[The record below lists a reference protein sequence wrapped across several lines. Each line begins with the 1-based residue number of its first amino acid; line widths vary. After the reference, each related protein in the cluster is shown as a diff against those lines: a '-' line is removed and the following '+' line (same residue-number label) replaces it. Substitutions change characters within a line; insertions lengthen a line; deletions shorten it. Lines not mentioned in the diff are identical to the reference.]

1 MDEKRQEVLRHIG
14 ARIKC
19 YRREL
24 EYSRDMVAEHI
35 GITPR
40 TLAAYE
46 RGEREMSM
54 ETAIELARVYKTT
67 LTRLTDY
74 SNVINTML

>member
-14 ARIKC
+14 TRIKC

-24 EYSRDMVAEHI
+24 EYSRDMVAEYI

-67 LTRLTDY
+67 LTKLTDY
-74 SNVINTML
+74 STVINTML

>member
-19 YRREL
+19 HRREL
-24 EYSRDMVAEHI
+24 DYSRDMVAEYI

-67 LTRLTDY
+67 LTKLTDY
-74 SNVINTML
+74 STVINTML

>member
-1 MDEKRQEVLRHIG
+1 MEQRKREVLRHIG
-14 ARIKC
+14 ERVKHH
-19 YRREL
+19 RREL
-24 EYSRDMVAEHI
+24 GYSREEVAKHL

-54 ETAIELARVYKTT
+54 EMAVELAKIFKTT

-74 SNVINTML
+74 RNVMGMML